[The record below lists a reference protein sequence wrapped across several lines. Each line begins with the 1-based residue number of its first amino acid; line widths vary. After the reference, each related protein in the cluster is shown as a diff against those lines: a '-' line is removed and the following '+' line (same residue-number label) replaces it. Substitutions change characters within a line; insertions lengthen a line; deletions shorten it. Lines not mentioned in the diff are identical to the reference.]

1 MLCRSSILY
10 WTILPLINTDFNKDQ
25 NHFHFIFIRVKT
37 LTSAHSVHVLEATDF
52 WQNLLW
58 IFLSV
63 YQNTVEPCFTDTCLI
78 LSPHYYGQFAL
89 SVGKT
94 RTFSLNSTCLI
105 RTPVN
110 ADNVHLFLVQSTNS
124 YNKLTSLIWAPMLLS
139 TVFCNNLFF
148 MIKTFSWH
156 SQCLC

>member
-10 WTILPLINTDFNKDQ
+10 WTFLPLINTDFNKDQ
-25 NHFHFIFIRVKT
+25 NHFHFIFIHVKT
-37 LTSAHSVHVLEATDF
+37 LTSAHSVHVLEATYF
-52 WQNLLW
+52 WQ
-58 IFLSV
+58 
-63 YQNTVEPCFTDTCLI
+63 I

-94 RTFSLNSTCLI
+94 RTFSLNSTCFT

-110 ADNVHLFLVQSTNS
+110 ADNGHLFLVQSTNS
-124 YNKLTSLIWAPMLLS
+124 YKKLTSLMWAPMLLS

-148 MIKTFSWH
+148 NDKKPSVDTLSVCVNTVWLEGH
-156 SQCLC
+156 YN